1 MIPIGMSAQVR
12 PAARSTADRALNTL
26 RRWARQ
32 AAKPVKAAITRH
44 GNVMKKPG
52 AATVP
57 TPDHVPEQ
65 QERTAAPGDVSA
77 RE

>member
-1 MIPIGMSAQVR
+1 MNA
-12 PAARSTADRALNTL
+12 L

-32 AAKPVKAAITRH
+32 AAKPVKAAIARQGDVT
-44 GNVMKKPG
+44 KTKPG